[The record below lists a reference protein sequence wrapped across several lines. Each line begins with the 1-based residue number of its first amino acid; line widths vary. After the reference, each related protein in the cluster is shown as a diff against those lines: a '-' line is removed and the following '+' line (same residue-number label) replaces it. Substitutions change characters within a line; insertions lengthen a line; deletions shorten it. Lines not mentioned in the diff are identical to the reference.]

1 LGGSPP
7 RAATS
12 KTVWPT
18 VSSPWVSTSACT
30 LRVVI
35 TDLSMTDVAAEVP
48 AAHEDD
54 LRNLLNEPW
63 FLLQR
68 RPHVGER
75 AGRYQDDL
83 VGGVR

>member
-1 LGGSPP
+1 
-7 RAATS
+7 
-12 KTVWPT
+12 
-18 VSSPWVSTSACT
+18 
-30 LRVVI
+30 
-35 TDLSMTDVAAEVP
+35 MTDVAAEVP